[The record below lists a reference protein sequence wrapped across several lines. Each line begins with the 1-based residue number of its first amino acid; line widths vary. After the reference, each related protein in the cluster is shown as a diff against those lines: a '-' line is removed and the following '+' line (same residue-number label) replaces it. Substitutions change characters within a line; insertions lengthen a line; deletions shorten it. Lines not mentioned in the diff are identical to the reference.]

1 MIPMILKIK
10 IPREEGTPIT
20 LYLPLFIA
28 WLLLFA
34 ILLLFLPLL
43 LVGAIITWHRGYG
56 KIMILSYPIL
66 FTLLWN
72 MRGLVIDVESEDE
85 TVFLSFI

>member
-1 MIPMILKIK
+1 MIPMIMKIK
-10 IPREEGTPIT
+10 IPREAGKPLT

-34 ILLLFLPLL
+34 ILLFFLPFL
-43 LVGAIITWHRGYG
+43 LVAALATWHRGYG
-56 KIMILSYPIL
+56 KIMILSYPLL
-66 FTLLWN
+66 FSLLWN
-72 MRGLVIDVESEDE
+72 MHGLVIDVESKDE